1 MREIEQILK
10 FHSSKEMTGVFVY
23 ESIVEKT
30 SSFDSKEKHQRSV
43 VTEIFSELLNSDV
56 TICHWES
63 GAPFIANFSHKN
75 ISISHSKNFYAIQL
89 CDSKKVGLDIQVYKK
104 NLFKGKSYFVN
115 KEEESDIEMSEL
127 NLHLIWSAKEALYKL
142 LEGKILNF
150 KEAIKVIEIG
160 DSKIWAEVNNKNYEL
175 YFHTNTEFVL
185 VYS

>member
-1 MREIEQILK
+1 
-10 FHSSKEMTGVFVY
+10 
-23 ESIVEKT
+23 
-30 SSFDSKEKHQRSV
+30 
-43 VTEIFSELLNSDV
+43 
-56 TICHWES
+56 
-63 GAPFIANFSHKN
+63 
-75 ISISHSKNFYAIQL
+75 
-89 CDSKKVGLDIQVYKK
+89 
-104 NLFKGKSYFVN
+104 
-115 KEEESDIEMSEL
+115 MSEL